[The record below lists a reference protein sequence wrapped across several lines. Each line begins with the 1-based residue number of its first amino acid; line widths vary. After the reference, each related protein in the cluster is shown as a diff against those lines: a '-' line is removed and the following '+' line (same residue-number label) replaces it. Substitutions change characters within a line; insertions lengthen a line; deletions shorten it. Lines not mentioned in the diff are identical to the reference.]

1 MMNPRAKRAAS
12 APCEP
17 DSPAPTLADPAS
29 TRISAAEELA
39 RWSGDPQFMQS
50 LARGLLALGMVAD
63 SKGRPVSARQIALR
77 SGLSQAAA
85 QRCLYTLDALGYV
98 QANRN
103 GAVPGPALM
112 KLTRTQAAISPLVAG
127 CGPILDVLHEA
138 LGVTVSM
145 AIFDGPLPMIVA
157 SRASTDLLRL
167 EMPLGAT
174 VPLHCTS
181 IGKGYLAAL
190 SEAELDQRLASI
202 DLQPRTIHTI
212 TSRAKLK
219 DEVRK
224 IRQQGFAISDQEL
237 LVGVCGASVLVRDIR
252 GVSKASINVTMIAA
266 SAPMDEVRGT
276 IIPALIAAAADLGR
290 LTQ

>member
-1 MMNPRAKRAAS
+1 
-12 APCEP
+12 
-17 DSPAPTLADPAS
+17 
-29 TRISAAEELA
+29 
-39 RWSGDPQFMQS
+39 
-50 LARGLLALGMVAD
+50 
-63 SKGRPVSARQIALR
+63 
-77 SGLSQAAA
+77 
-85 QRCLYTLDALGYV
+85 
-98 QANRN
+98 
-103 GAVPGPALM
+103 
-112 KLTRTQAAISPLVAG
+112 
-127 CGPILDVLHEA
+127 
-138 LGVTVSM
+138 
-145 AIFDGPLPMIVA
+145 
-157 SRASTDLLRL
+157 
-167 EMPLGAT
+167 MPLGAT